1 MEQRI
6 VLQSERKYIYFISDS
21 DVNFY
26 LIIPRCQK
34 VSLVL
39 KLVSPIDD
47 NVVQEIGDVD
57 DKVIIVPIL
66 SNELLNGLMQ
76 NHVDSFNAV
85 DTIFS
90 NALNLAHRILTY
102 NHLEVDMAVYF
113 DENTNYSTF
122 HSWFIQKYGGRVLS
136 IQLSPQRVVDTSH
149 LENNQPL
156 DTSASLEQQNHVVP
170 TSDAKN
176 DNIDEEVDVQLSHNQ
191 LSEGKDFGFVSYV
204 LLGVVVAVV
213 SLIFLYFIL

>member
-1 MEQRI
+1 MEQR
-6 VLQSERKYIYFISDS
+6 VVFQSERKYIYFISDS

-47 NVVQEIGDVD
+47 NAVQGIGDVD

-90 NALNLAHRILTY
+90 NALNLAHKILTY
-102 NHLEVDMAVYF
+102 NHLEVDMSVYF
-113 DENTNYSTF
+113 DEPTDYSTF

-136 IQLSPQRVVDTSH
+136 IQLSPQKVVDSSN
-149 LENNQPL
+149 LENHQTL
-156 DTSASLEQQNHVVP
+156 DTSASLEQQNRTVTADV
-170 TSDAKN
+170 KN
-176 DNIDEEVDVQLSHNQ
+176 DNIDEEVDAQLSHNQ
-191 LSEGKDFGFVSYV
+191 LPEGKDFGFVSYV

>member
-6 VLQSERKYIYFISDS
+6 VLQSEKKYIYFISDS

-39 KLVSPIDD
+39 KLVYPVDD
-47 NVVQEIGDVD
+47 NVVQGISDVD

-136 IQLSPQRVVDTSH
+136 IQLSPQKVSDSS
-149 LENNQPL
+149 LEHHQEL
-156 DTSASLEQQNHVVP
+156 DTTTSLEQQNQTVP

-176 DNIDEEVDVQLSHNQ
+176 DNVDEEVDVQLSQSQ
-191 LSEGKDFGFVSYV
+191 LPEGKDFGFVSYV

-213 SLIFLYFIL
+213 SLLFLYFIL